1 MYYSLARS
9 PLRLPGS
16 ADIICFI
23 FLSLFYPSN
32 PLINCQ
38 AKPSQIKPGFYRKS
52 YQEEPTV
59 TSRAVRTCSISEELK
74 EKMEIIGRKNKD
86 ELEPVEEGGFE
97 EISNQS
103 HRRHSVT
110 EWSEESNAE
119 AVSKTTSEWYFDG
132 KRRPSNRSSATL
144 TYSMSMEP
152 E

>member
-1 MYYSLARS
+1 MCCSTLQNIEVVLVRNQGQMYYSLARS

-74 EKMEIIGRKNKD
+74 EKLRSEHDVVKMLKWSKIGNVVPFRHIQPLQRVGKPTNK
-86 ELEPVEEGGFE
+86 
-97 EISNQS
+97 Q
-103 HRRHSVT
+103 T
-110 EWSEESNAE
+110 
-119 AVSKTTSEWYFDG
+119 SKQPNNDIYQCIC
-132 KRRPSNRSSATL
+132 
-144 TYSMSMEP
+144 M
-152 E
+152 